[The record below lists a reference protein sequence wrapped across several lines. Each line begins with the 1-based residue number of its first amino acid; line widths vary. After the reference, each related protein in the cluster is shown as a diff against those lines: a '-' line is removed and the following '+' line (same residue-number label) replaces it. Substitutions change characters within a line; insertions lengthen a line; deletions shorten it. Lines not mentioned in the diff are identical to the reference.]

1 MLLWRRDYWN
11 LNSNASNVC
20 NVGGNWSN
28 DLNAGP
34 LYCNVNNSA
43 SNTNTNIGGRL
54 VAA

>member
-1 MLLWRRDYWN
+1 
-11 LNSNASNVC
+11 LNSSSGYVC
-20 NVGGNWSN
+20 NVGGNYSN
-28 DLNAGP
+28 GANAGP